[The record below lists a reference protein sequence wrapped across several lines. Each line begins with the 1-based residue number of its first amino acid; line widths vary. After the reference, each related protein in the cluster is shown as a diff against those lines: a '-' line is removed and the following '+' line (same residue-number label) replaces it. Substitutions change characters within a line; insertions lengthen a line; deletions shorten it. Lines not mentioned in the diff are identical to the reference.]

1 MSATQTKEKVE
12 LRVFMTSVRA
22 NYDAIGIFDGKGI
35 TILKNSVVSP
45 TVTHNRLDSNKR
57 AALLTPD
64 GALKEDTY
72 FKSPSAAALFVCG
85 RSANGWVEWKTV
97 SGETLQSVREEKVA
111 AYPAPVKETAL
122 VELSHAA
129 PKGNKREQR
138 LRKRLITRI
147 KKEFDKKFFIGD
159 IAITDQDYEIL
170 IQESKQILAVLMRSN
185 YVAAESV
192 SLAVALVQIGIRKYD
207 GKYFW
212 PYVEEELGV
221 ERNLKHQALLGETFI
236 NTLRKHGKHITDAS
250 ERVQNILFHGFVSNY
265 YSKGL
270 FELLFQYYAK
280 DLERD
285 IDRNTTEQM
294 QALMDT
300 LAKKAAQDEKQS
312 EAFTDQF
319 MAKGSRAY
327 KLKSHTLQA
336 ISANPMHG
344 KMRLYRIL
352 RLIDRA
358 FWNNAVP
365 KNPVSRLTILFK
377 EWVADSSAYKKEYRL
392 YQLGEIRNRGKKH
405 FSNPYLFAHIGAGF
419 FELRLPAQIVAEEYA
434 EGLEWE
440 ITTNA
445 RTFCVGAD
453 TYPVLTGFKT
463 EERKTIISQREL
475 FGDIRC
481 QLVCE
486 DRTVRK
492 FPRLPES
499 TVRFFDMEGDY
510 AQKLFKIPMCAYTP
524 ADCTLHSSAL
534 LSKVPHGNMTRWD
547 FEFQQGDLVVL
558 PDGTGMVVGDHYTD
572 GLVPRGQVIGAEHC
586 TESNA
591 VVPVYASAPELLLT
605 VPKGKLP
612 GTVLYCNDVSYRLTD
627 CQYTEFENRDSRGV
641 QAVSL
646 PLAQFDFCKD
656 DGIKTIVLDA
666 PGTRYDKVYSFMFVN
681 GFSAEFPGA
690 PYVFEDRGT
699 VLFPNHIK
707 VSGDYEKL
715 QGENGYK
722 FALRGNET
730 QLSITVNGNLP
741 ITISIPMLSWSM
753 DKENWNVLPAGE
765 LWHTEF
771 FEMRKLYLRS
781 PISKIRIFTDADIE
795 DEENDEHVIVAEYG
809 ADDIYTVDM
818 TRFRSWL
825 TRDVMKNDILLK
837 LESEEYTFATV
848 YTKSLVASYD
858 VSADYEEGMLTWISD
873 IIGKAEYYLDIV
885 HLETGA
891 VLAEKKQLTDGK
903 LVLKDRLRTGL
914 YKFTL
919 YEAEEDDS
927 GFDDPI
933 YEELLYTERQLTNRN
948 DASGQFL
955 EIRSFKPAHNSN
967 LYTNFHKKY
976 YVANFEKID
985 KDMYEGKL
993 FANGID
999 TGLKVTVEF
1008 LKPGD
1013 LRFFHVTAWHE
1024 EEEMNVDLFYDR
1036 EKGSLELDELPG
1048 LRASDRYRRYRELS
1062 YGEFV
1067 FFGILRDKRP
1077 EYHPTATTYTPSVA
1091 FQGSKQYSGKQAT
1104 SIEQMG
1110 LSVRSY
1116 HCLKRANINYAGDI
1130 QAITPEQWWKIR
1142 NMGKNSREEIIAAM
1156 HRLGLEVQPPAA
1168 ERAPVQMVTPVPG
1181 AEPTPVISVPVP
1193 VSQSVVSREYKDTDE
1208 VVPEENENKS
1218 VPLAELGLPQ
1228 NAYFALLQRGV
1239 ETAGDIAE
1247 LTPFAWKQMKQLKQS
1262 DIALI
1267 TQKLKEL
1274 GLRIKK

>member
-1 MSATQTKEKVE
+1 
-12 LRVFMTSVRA
+12 MTEIR
-22 NYDAIGIFDGKGI
+22 
-35 TILKNSVVSP
+35 
-45 TVTHNRLDSNKR
+45 NKR
-57 AALLTPD
+57 GDAPIMTDLNIATYPEQFRLEDVSFAKTAISTVYFSTSTVAKLSRLGFRTMGDLLHTSPMQLLQK
-64 GALKEDTY
+64 GADMRMIGEVERFLSAMTKQNAGEVEAPAPLLEK
-72 FKSPSAAALFVCG
+72 KSRQA
-85 RSANGWVEWKTV
+85 KTV
-97 SGETLQSVREEKVA
+97 NQKKKQEHLA
-111 AYPAPVKETAL
+111 
-122 VELSHAA
+122 
-129 PKGNKREQR
+129 
-138 LRKRLITRI
+138 RKRLINRI
-147 KKEFDKKFFIGD
+147 KKDFEKKFFIGD
-159 IAITDQDYEIL
+159 IAISDQEYEIL
-170 IQESKQILAVLMRSN
+170 INEAKQILAVLMRSN
-185 YVAAESV
+185 HKAAESV

-236 NTLRKHGKHITDAS
+236 NTLQKHGKFITDAS

-270 FELLFQYYAK
+270 FELLFQYYTK

-285 IDRNTTEQM
+285 IYRNTTEQM

-300 LAKKAAQDEKQS
+300 LAKKATQDEKES

-327 KLKSHTLQA
+327 KLRNHTLQA
-336 ISANPMHG
+336 ISAKPIHSRT
-344 KMRLYRIL
+344 RLRRIL
-352 RLIDRA
+352 RLIDKA
-358 FWNNAVP
+358 FWNNSVP
-365 KNPVSRLTILFK
+365 KNPTSRLTILFK
-377 EWVADSSAYKKEYRL
+377 EWVADSPAYKKEYRL

-405 FSNPYLFAHIGAGF
+405 FSTPYLFAHIGAGS
-419 FELRLPAQIVAEEYA
+419 FELRLPAQIVAEDFA
-434 EGLEWE
+434 EDLEWE

-445 RTFCVGAD
+445 RTFRLDAD

-463 EERKTIISQREL
+463 EEGKVTISQREL
-475 FGDIRC
+475 FGDIQC
-481 QLVCE
+481 QLVCGE
-486 DRTVRK
+486 QVVRK
-492 FPRLPES
+492 FPHLPRS
-499 TVRFFDMEGDY
+499 TTRFFDMDGDY
-510 AQKLFKIPMCAYTP
+510 APRLFKIPMCAYAP
-524 ADCTLHSSAL
+524 ADCALHSGAL
-534 LSKVPHGNMTRWD
+534 LSKVPHGSMTRWD

-558 PDGTGMVVGDHYTD
+558 PDGTGMIVGDHYTD
-572 GLVPRGQVIGAEHC
+572 GLVPRGQVAGAEYHA
-586 TESNA
+586 ESNGI
-591 VVPVYASAPELLLT
+591 VPVYASAPELLLT

-612 GTVLYCNDVSYRLTD
+612 GTMLYCNDVSYRLTD

-641 QAVSL
+641 QAVLL
-646 PLAQFDFCKD
+646 PLKQFAFCKD
-656 DGIKTIVLDA
+656 DGLKTVVLDI
-666 PGTRYDKVYSFMFVN
+666 PGAYYDKPYSFVLIN
-681 GFSAEFPGA
+681 DFSVDFSGA
-690 PYVFEDRGT
+690 PYVFEERG
-699 VLFPNHIK
+699 VALFPNHIK

-715 QGENGYK
+715 QGENGYQ
-722 FALRGNET
+722 FTLNGNET
-730 QLSITVNGNLP
+730 KLHIAAQNIPLSIR
-741 ITISIPMLSWSM
+741 IPMFSWSV
-753 DKENWNVLPAGE
+753 DKETWNVLPAGE

-837 LESEEYTFATV
+837 LGSEEYTFATV

-858 VSADYEEGMLTWISD
+858 VSADYEEGTLTWISD

-933 YEELLYTERQLTNRN
+933 YDELLCTERQLTNRN

-999 TGLKVTVEF
+999 TSLKVTVEF

-1024 EEEMNVDLFYDR
+1024 EEECDVDLLYDR
-1036 EKGSLELDELPG
+1036 DQGSLELDQLPG
-1048 LRASDRYRRYRELS
+1048 LRSSESSRRYRELS

-1077 EYHPTATTYTPSVA
+1077 EYHSTATTYTPSVA
-1091 FQGSKQYSGKQAT
+1091 FRGSKQYSGKQAT

-1193 VSQSVVSREYKDTDE
+1193 VSQSVVSHENKDTDE
-1208 VVPEENENKS
+1208 VVPEKNENKS
-1218 VPLAELGLPQ
+1218 IPLTELGLPQ
-1228 NAYFALLQRGV
+1228 NAYFVLLQRGV

-1262 DIALI
+1262 DIAII

>member
-1 MSATQTKEKVE
+1 MESRNSESSSKV
-12 LRVFMTSVRA
+12 
-22 NYDAIGIFDGKGI
+22 
-35 TILKNSVVSP
+35 
-45 TVTHNRLDSNKR
+45 
-57 AALLTPD
+57 LTPS
-64 GALKEDTY
+64 
-72 FKSPSAAALFVCG
+72 F
-85 RSANGWVEWKTV
+85 WKNH
-97 SGETLQSVREEKVA
+97 K
-111 AYPAPVKETAL
+111 
-122 VELSHAA
+122 
-129 PKGNKREQR
+129 
-138 LRKRLITRI
+138 
-147 KKEFDKKFFIGD
+147 
-159 IAITDQDYEIL
+159 
-170 IQESKQILAVLMRSN
+170 
-185 YVAAESV
+185 AAESV

-236 NTLRKHGKHITDAS
+236 NTLQKHGKFITDAS

-285 IDRNTTEQM
+285 IYRNTTEQM

-300 LAKKAAQDEKQS
+300 LAKKAAQDEKDS

-327 KLKSHTLQA
+327 KLRNHTLQA
-336 ISANPMHG
+336 ISAKPIHSRT
-344 KMRLYRIL
+344 RLRRIL
-352 RLIDRA
+352 RLIDKA

-365 KNPVSRLTILFK
+365 KNPTSRLTILFK
-377 EWVADSSAYKKEYRL
+377 EWVADSPAYKKEYRL

-405 FSNPYLFAHIGAGF
+405 FSTPYLFAHIGAGS
-419 FELRLPAQIVAEEYA
+419 FELKLPAQIVAEDFA
-434 EGLEWE
+434 EDLEWE

-445 RTFCVGAD
+445 RTFRLNAD

-463 EERKTIISQREL
+463 EEGKVTISQREL
-475 FGDIRC
+475 FGDIQC
-481 QLVCE
+481 QLVCGE
-486 DRTVRK
+486 QTVRK
-492 FPRLPES
+492 FPHLSQS
-499 TVRFFDMEGDY
+499 TTRFFDMDGDC
-510 AQKLFKIPMCAYTP
+510 APRLFKIPMCAYTP
-524 ADCTLHSSAL
+524 ADCTLHSGAL
-534 LSKVPHGNMTRWD
+534 LSKVPHGSMTRWD

-558 PDGTGMVVGDHYTD
+558 PDGTGMIVGDHYTD
-572 GLVPRGQVIGAEHC
+572 GLVPRGQVAGAEYHA
-586 TESNA
+586 ESNGF
-591 VVPVYASAPELLLT
+591 VPVYASAPELLLT

-612 GTVLYCNDVSYRLTD
+612 GTMLYCNDVSYRLTD

-641 QAVSL
+641 QAVLL
-646 PLAQFDFCKD
+646 PLKQFAFCKG
-656 DGIKTIVLDA
+656 DGLKTIILDI
-666 PGTRYDKVYSFMFVN
+666 PGAHYDKPYSFVLIN
-681 GFSAEFPGA
+681 DFSVDFSGA
-690 PYVFEDRGT
+690 PYVFEERGV

-715 QGENGYK
+715 QGENGYQ
-722 FALRGNET
+722 FTLDGNEAKLHIAA
-730 QLSITVNGNLP
+730 QNIPLSIR
-741 ITISIPMLSWSM
+741 IPMFSWSV

-781 PISKIRIFTDADIE
+781 PISKISIFTDADID
-795 DEENDEHVIVAEYG
+795 DEENDEHSISAEHG
-809 ADDIYTVDM
+809 ADDIYTLDM

-825 TRDVMKNDILLK
+825 TREVMKNDILLK
-837 LESEEYTFATV
+837 LGSAEYTFATV

-858 VSADYEEGMLTWISD
+858 VSADYEEGTLTWISD

-903 LVLKDRLRTGL
+903 LVLKDRLRSGL

-933 YEELLYTERQLTNRN
+933 YEELLYTERQLTNSN

-955 EIRSFKPAHNSN
+955 EIRSFKLASNSN
-967 LYTNFHKKY
+967 LYTNFQKKY

-985 KDMYEGKL
+985 KNLYEGRL

-1008 LKPGD
+1008 LKQGD
-1013 LRFFHVTAWHE
+1013 LRFFHMTAWHE
-1024 EEEMNVDLFYDR
+1024 EEECDVDLLYDR
-1036 EKGSLELDELPG
+1036 DQGSLELDQLPG
-1048 LRASDRYRRYRELS
+1048 LRSSESFRRYRELS
-1062 YGEFV
+1062 YGEFI
-1067 FFGILRDKRP
+1067 FFGILHDKQP
-1077 EYHPTATTYTPSVA
+1077 AYQLVVA
-1091 FQGSKQYSGKQAT
+1091 EPAKIVDQAETYSGKLAT
-1104 SIEQMG
+1104 PIEQIG

-1116 HCLKRANINYAGDI
+1116 NCLKRAGLRYLGDLVNL
-1130 QAITPEQWWKIR
+1130 PGNQWLRIR
-1142 NMGKNSREEIIAAM
+1142 NMGRNSVAEIAVAVSK
-1156 HRLGLEVQPPAA
+1156 LGLSIHSPDYK
-1168 ERAPVQMVTPVPG
+1168 PVEQ
-1181 AEPTPVISVPVP
+1181 TPVISTPVP
-1193 VSQSVVSREYKDTDE
+1193 TSQPIVIPEKVNATED
-1208 VVPEENENKS
+1208 VPEEENENKS
-1218 VPLAELGLPQ
+1218 IPLTELGLSQ

-1239 ETAGDIAE
+1239 ETAGDIAD

-1262 DIALI
+1262 EIVAI
-1267 TQKLKEL
+1267 QAKLKEL

>member
-1 MSATQTKEKVE
+1 MNATQTKDKQAK
-12 LRVFMTSVRA
+12 LA
-22 NYDAIGIFDGKGI
+22 
-35 TILKNSVVSP
+35 
-45 TVTHNRLDSNKR
+45 
-57 AALLTPD
+57 
-64 GALKEDTY
+64 
-72 FKSPSAAALFVCG
+72 
-85 RSANGWVEWKTV
+85 
-97 SGETLQSVREEKVA
+97 
-111 AYPAPVKETAL
+111 
-122 VELSHAA
+122 
-129 PKGNKREQR
+129 
-138 LRKRLITRI
+138 RKRLINRI
-147 KKEFDKKFFIGD
+147 KKDFEKKFFIGD
-159 IAITDQDYEIL
+159 IAVSDQEYEIL
-170 IQESKQILAVLMRSN
+170 INEAKQILAVLMRSN
-185 YVAAESV
+185 HKAAESV

-236 NTLRKHGKHITDAS
+236 NTLQKHGKFITDAS

-300 LAKKAAQDEKQS
+300 LAKKAAQDEKES

-327 KLKSHTLQA
+327 KLRNHTLQA
-336 ISANPMHG
+336 ISAKPIHSRT
-344 KMRLYRIL
+344 RLRRIL
-352 RLIDRA
+352 RLIDKA

-365 KNPVSRLTILFK
+365 KNPTSRLTILFK
-377 EWVADSSAYKKEYRL
+377 EWVTDSPAYKKEYRL

-405 FSNPYLFAHIGAGF
+405 FSTPYLFAHIGAGS
-419 FELRLPAQIVAEEYA
+419 FELKLPAQIIAEDFA
-434 EGLEWE
+434 EDLEWE

-445 RTFCVGAD
+445 RTVRLDAD

-463 EERKTIISQREL
+463 EEGKVTISQREL

-481 QLVCE
+481 QLVCGE
-486 DRTVRK
+486 QVVRK
-492 FPRLPES
+492 FPHLPKS
-499 TVRFFDMEGDY
+499 TTRFFDMDGDY
-510 AQKLFKIPMCAYTP
+510 APRLFKIPMCAYTP
-524 ADCTLHSSAL
+524 ADCTLHSGAL
-534 LSKVPHGNMTRWD
+534 LSKVPHGSMTRWD

-558 PDGTGMVVGDHYTD
+558 PDGTGMIVGDHYTD
-572 GLVPRGQVIGAEHC
+572 GLVPRGQVAGAEYHA
-586 TESNA
+586 ESNGF
-591 VVPVYASAPELLLT
+591 VPVYASAPELLLT

-612 GTVLYCNDVSYRLTD
+612 GTMLYCNDVSYRLTD

-641 QAVSL
+641 QAVLL
-646 PLAQFDFCKD
+646 PLKQFAFCKD
-656 DGIKTIVLDA
+656 DGLKTVVLDI
-666 PGTRYDKVYSFMFVN
+666 PGAHYDKPYSFVLIN
-681 GFSAEFPGA
+681 DFSVDFSGA
-690 PYVFEDRGT
+690 PYVFEERGV

-715 QGENGYK
+715 QGENGYQ
-722 FALRGNET
+722 FTLVGNET
-730 QLSITVNGNLP
+730 KLHITAQNLPLSIR
-741 ITISIPMLSWSM
+741 IPMFSWSV

-781 PISKIRIFTDADIE
+781 PISKISIFTDADI
-795 DEENDEHVIVAEYG
+795 DDDENDEHLIVAEHG

-837 LESEEYTFATV
+837 LGSAEYTFATV

-858 VSADYEEGMLTWISD
+858 VSADYEEGTLTWISD

-903 LVLKDRLRTGL
+903 LVMKDRLRSGL

-927 GFDDPI
+927 GFDDPV
-933 YEELLYTERQLTNRN
+933 YEELLYTERQLTNSN

-955 EIRSFKPAHNSN
+955 EIRSFKLARNSN
-967 LYTNFHKKY
+967 LYTNFQRKY
-976 YVANFEKID
+976 YVADFEKID
-985 KDMYEGKL
+985 KDRYEGRL
-993 FANGID
+993 FADGID

-1013 LRFFHVTAWHE
+1013 LRFLHVTAWHE
-1024 EEEMNVDLFYDR
+1024 EEERDVDLLYDR
-1036 EKGSLELDELPG
+1036 DQGSLELDQLPG
-1048 LRASDRYRRYRELS
+1048 LRSSESFRRYRELS
-1062 YGEFV
+1062 YGDFV
-1067 FFGILRDKRP
+1067 YFGILQDKQP
-1077 EYHPTATTYTPSVA
+1077 VYQPAIATTAKSETT
-1091 FQGSKQYSGKQAT
+1091 QYSGKDAMP
-1104 SIEQMG
+1104 IEQLG

-1116 HCLKRANINYAGDI
+1116 NCLKRAGLRCLGDLV
-1130 QAITPEQWWKIR
+1130 QMPAEQWLRVR
-1142 NMGKNSREEIIAAM
+1142 NLGRNSLAEVAAAVSKQGAAIKM
-1156 HRLGLEVQPPAA
+1156 PSYPSVTEQSQPPTEPMAI
-1168 ERAPVQMVTPVPG
+1168 PVNKTVATEEKNQPAIEET
-1181 AEPTPVISVPVP
+1181 
-1193 VSQSVVSREYKDTDE
+1193 Q
-1208 VVPEENENKS
+1208 EENENRN
-1218 VPLAELGLPQ
+1218 VPLQELGFPQ
-1228 NAYFALLQRGV
+1228 HIHFALLQKGA
-1239 ETAGDIAE
+1239 ETAGDIAD

-1262 DIALI
+1262 EIVAI
-1267 TQKLKEL
+1267 QAKLKEL

>member
-1 MSATQTKEKVE
+1 MATAQTKEKVE
-12 LRVFMTSVRA
+12 LRVFMASARA

-35 TILKNSVVSP
+35 TILKNSIVSP
-45 TVTHNRLDSNKR
+45 TVTHDRLDEDKR
-57 AALLTPD
+57 AAMLTPD

-85 RSANGWVEWKTV
+85 RSANGWVEWKTI
-97 SGETLQSVREEKVA
+97 SGETLQSVREEKKAEQTAPIKA
-111 AYPAPVKETAL
+111 ALPL
-122 VELSHAA
+122 ELSHAI
-129 PKGNKREQR
+129 PKGNKQEQR
-138 LRKRLITRI
+138 IRKRLIARI

-159 IAITDQDYEIL
+159 IAISDQEYEIL
-170 IQESKQILAVLMRSN
+170 IKESKQIAAVILRAGRA
-185 YVAAESV
+185 AAESV
-192 SLAVALVQIGIRKYD
+192 SLAVTLVQIGIRKYD
-207 GKYFW
+207 GRYFW
-212 PYVEEELGV
+212 PYVEAELGV
-221 ERNLKHQALLGETFI
+221 EHNIKVQQLLGDSFI
-236 NTLRKHGKHITDAS
+236 NTLRKYSKHITDAT

-285 IDRNTTEQM
+285 IYRNTTEQM

-547 FEFQQGDLVVL
+547 FEFQQGDLVVM
-558 PDGTGMVVGDHYTD
+558 PDGTSMVVGDHYTD

-612 GTVLYCNDVSYRLTD
+612 GTVLYCNDVSYRITD

-641 QAVSL
+641 QAVLL
-646 PLAQFDFCKD
+646 PLKQFAFCKD
-656 DGIKTIVLDA
+656 DGLKTIILDI
-666 PGTRYDKVYSFMFVN
+666 PGAHYDKPYSFVLIKDFFVN
-681 GFSAEFPGA
+681 FSGA
-690 PYVFEDRGT
+690 PYVFEERG
-699 VLFPNHIK
+699 VALFPNHIK
-707 VSGDYEKL
+707 VSGNYEKL
-715 QGENGYK
+715 QGENGYQ
-722 FALRGNET
+722 FTLNGNET
-730 QLSITVNGNLP
+730 KLHIAAQNIPLSIR
-741 ITISIPMLSWSM
+741 IPMFSWSV
-753 DKENWNVLPAGE
+753 DKETWNVLPAGE

-781 PISKIRIFTDADIE
+781 PISKISIFTDADIE

-809 ADDIYTVDM
+809 ADDIYTVDL

-837 LESEEYTFATV
+837 LGSEEYKFATV

-858 VSADYEEGMLTWISD
+858 VSADYEEGTLTWISD

-948 DASGQFL
+948 DASGQML
-955 EIRSFKPAHNSN
+955 EIRGFRSAHNSN
-967 LYTNFHKKY
+967 FYIYFKKKY
-976 YVANFEKID
+976 YVENFEKVG
-985 KDMYEGKL
+985 KNVYEGSL
-993 FANGID
+993 FDND
-999 TGLKVTVEF
+999 CNTGVKVTVEF
-1008 LKPGD
+1008 LKTED
-1013 LRFFHVTAWHE
+1013 LRFFYIAAWHVKE
-1024 EEEMNVDLFYDR
+1024 DR
-1036 EKGSLELDELPG
+1036 ELRLLYDTEQGIIELWQVPQ
-1048 LRASDRYRRYRELS
+1048 LRASERYRRYKELT
-1062 YGEFV
+1062 YGDFV
-1067 FFGILRDKRP
+1067 FYGILKGKSV
-1077 EYHPTATTYTPSVA
+1077 EQSLTATHNPEPERVMPQRKYSAKFAIPIEQLRLPQQTYTIL
-1091 FQGSKQYSGKQAT
+1091 YQANLRYVGDLVNLPGD
-1104 SIEQMG
+1104 QW
-1110 LSVRSY
+1110 LS
-1116 HCLKRANINYAGDI
+1116 
-1130 QAITPEQWWKIR
+1130 IR
-1142 NMGKNSREEIIAAM
+1142 NMGKSNVAEIAVAVSK
-1156 HRLGLEVQPPAA
+1156 LGLAIRSPYYK
-1168 ERAPVQMVTPVPG
+1168 PG
-1181 AEPTPVISVPVP
+1181 AKPPMPKTAVQSPIPASILQPTTNKKEPKIDKA
-1193 VSQSVVSREYKDTDE
+1193 Q
-1208 VVPEENENKS
+1208 ENTANRNI
-1218 VPLAELGLPQ
+1218 PLAKLGLPQ
-1228 NAYFALLQRGV
+1228 HIHLALLQRGV
-1239 ETAGDIAE
+1239 ATAGDIAE

-1262 DIALI
+1262 DIAII